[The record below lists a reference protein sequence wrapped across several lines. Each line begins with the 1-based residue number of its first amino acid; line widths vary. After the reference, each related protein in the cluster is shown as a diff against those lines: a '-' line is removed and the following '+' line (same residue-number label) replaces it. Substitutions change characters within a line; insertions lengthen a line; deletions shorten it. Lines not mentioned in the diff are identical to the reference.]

1 MKGGVFMKK
10 KLVIIG
16 LLIVSLMCSGCG
28 NKDKGSDIKEK
39 VEEVEN
45 TQVEE
50 EVTEDVLPEAVEYT
64 VSNEKGDSKIKVS
77 ATVEAETLNGL
88 TVLNVKPKEFTGEY
102 VENFANKFFDNGEYE
117 VYKPLFACNQEE
129 LEEHK
134 IYYQQLKDENGDVDI
149 YTLIYDASGIGTR
162 VPPSSQLE
170 AIEMYQ
176 EGYADLSD
184 FYETDGTLYSMTYE
198 YFTATSVPIRGN
210 FGGEPWTMG
219 AVSLQGE
226 NYLNS
231 EVRTIN
237 IQPAYSKTCILDY
250 VSMDDMNS
258 SLYGGANRLD
268 IETAKEEA
276 NEIVAKLGFEDMEVL
291 HTVQA
296 CVESSENS
304 IGVLDGY
311 CFVYG
316 KDMGKLAA
324 KYWNG
329 GVTVI
334 GELGVDEGA
343 PQPYVYVTITSSG
356 IENISIGM
364 EYEVIEELSDNT
376 DILSFEQV
384 DAIAQ
389 KHFQELVNEY
399 KCSMDISFIEL
410 GYVYVCYDTMNYA
423 VVPAWIYYE
432 GRDGYDGNTY
442 AFKAFNAIDGSVIDT
457 FTNYGHGDV
466 EGL

>member
-1 MKGGVFMKK
+1 MKK
-10 KLVIIG
+10 KLVIMG
-16 LLIVSLMCSGCG
+16 FLIVSLTLSGCD

-50 EVTEDVLPEAVEYT
+50 EVTEEALPETVEYT
-64 VSNEKGDSKIKVS
+64 ISNEKGDSKIKVS

-88 TVLNVKPKEFTGEY
+88 AVLNVKPKEFTGEY
-102 VENFANKFFDNGEYE
+102 VENIAKKFFDNGEYE
-117 VYKPLFACNQEE
+117 VYKSLFACNQEE

-134 IYYQQLKDENGDVDI
+134 VYYQQLMEENEGVDF
-149 YTLIYDASGIGTR
+149 YTLFYHASGIDTR
-162 VPPSSQLE
+162 VPPSSQIV

-176 EGYADLSD
+176 EGYEDLSD
-184 FYETDGTLYSMTYE
+184 LYETDGILYSMTYE
-198 YFTATSVPIRGN
+198 YYTATSVPIRGDY
-210 FGGEPWTMG
+210 GGEPWTMG
-219 AVSLQGE
+219 AVSLQGN
-226 NYLNS
+226 NYCNS
-231 EVRTIN
+231 EVRAIN

-250 VSMDDMNS
+250 VGLDDMNS

-268 IETAKEEA
+268 IEMAKEEA

-311 CFVYG
+311 CFIYG
-316 KDMGKLAA
+316 KDMGELGA

-329 GVTVI
+329 GLTVI
-334 GELGVDEGA
+334 GELGIDEGA
-343 PQPYVYVTITSSG
+343 PQPYVYVTVTSSG

-389 KHFQELVNEY
+389 KHFQELVNEH
-399 KCSMDISFIEL
+399 KCSQDISSIEL
-410 GYVYVCYDTMNYA
+410 GYVYVRYDTENYA

-432 GRDGYDGNTY
+432 GQDGYDGKTY
-442 AFKAFNAIDGSVIDT
+442 AFRAFNAIDGSVIET
-457 FTNYGHGDV
+457 YTNYGHNNV